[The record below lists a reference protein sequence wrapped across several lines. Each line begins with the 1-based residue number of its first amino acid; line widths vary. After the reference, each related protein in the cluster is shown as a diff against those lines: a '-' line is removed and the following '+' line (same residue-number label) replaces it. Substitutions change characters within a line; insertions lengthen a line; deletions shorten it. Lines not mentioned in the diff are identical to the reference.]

1 MVSSEKLKIL
11 SFGAGAIGTYIG
23 GSLALAG
30 HEVVFVEQASVAE
43 KLQQTG
49 LALDLRLDKRRG
61 EKGIFNIKSPAV
73 SFESSL
79 DGALTH
85 GPFDV
90 SLFAL
95 KSFDTA
101 PALEGIRNQA
111 AKMPPI
117 LCLQNGVDN
126 EPAIAS
132 ILGDD
137 KVIYGTVT
145 SAVGRLAAGSIVLEK
160 LRGMGVAA
168 GHPLAEKLTAALDGA
183 LLNARSYPN
192 ATDMKWSKMLTNLI
206 ANASSAILDMTAGEI
221 FSHPGLFRMEMRM
234 LQETLAVMSAQGIK
248 VTDLPGT
255 PVRALALGTRLPA
268 FISRPL
274 MTKAIGGGRGGKMP
288 SFHIDLHAGRGKSEV
303 DFLNGAVIRA
313 GDKLNIPT
321 PVNRTLD
328 DTLLSLTRGEQSMDK
343 FSRKPE
349 KLLNLIPG

>member
-30 HEVVFVEQASVAE
+30 HEVVFMEQASVAVN
-43 KLQQTG
+43 LQQTG
-49 LALDLRLDKRRG
+49 LTLDLRLDQRRK
-61 EKGIFNIKSPAV
+61 EREILNIKSPAV

-79 DGALTH
+79 DGALAR

-101 PALEGIRNQA
+101 SALQGIRDQA

-117 LCLQNGVDN
+117 LGLQNGVDN

-132 ILGDD
+132 TLGDD
-137 KVIYGTVT
+137 KVVYGTVT

-160 LRGMGVAA
+160 LRGIGVAE
-168 GHPLAEKLTAALDGA
+168 GHPLSRRLTAALDGA
-183 LLNARSYPN
+183 LLNACLYPS
-192 ATDMKWSKMLTNLI
+192 AADMKWSKMLTNLV

-221 FSHPGLFRMEMRM
+221 FSHPGLFQLEMRM
-234 LQETLAVMSAQGIK
+234 LKETLAVMSAQGIK

-268 FISRPL
+268 FMSRPL

-303 DFLNGAVIRA
+303 DYLNGAVVRA
-313 GDKLNIPT
+313 GERLGIPT
-321 PVNRTLD
+321 PVNRILT
-328 DTLLSLTRGEQSMDK
+328 DTLLALTRGEQSMEIY
-343 FSRKPE
+343 SHRPE
-349 KLLNLIPG
+349 KLLELFPR